1 MKTFKT
7 SKGTDLQVMSL
18 KGKDYMMVQQRLI
31 WFVEENPRYDIQTDF
46 VKLNDEEAIAKC
58 TVSILEDTP
67 AGVRVVRK
75 VTDYK
80 TENSKG
86 FPDFVEK
93 AATGSL
99 GRCLSLLG
107 FGTQFAAADLDEGV
121 RIVDSPVAPKA
132 TASTSST
139 AASTTPTTTSVKTS
153 STSSEKET
161 KTAVVPAMSDKP
173 ANRFARKSTGDTS
186 L

>member
-7 SKGTDLQVMSL
+7 AKGTELQVMSL
-18 KGKDYMMVQQRLI
+18 KGKDYMMVQQRLL

-80 TENSKG
+80 SENSKG
-86 FPDFVEK
+86 FPDFAEK
-93 AATGSL
+93 SATGAL

-107 FGTQFAAADLDEGV
+107 YGTQFAAADLDEGA
-121 RIVDSPVAPKA
+121 RIVDSPVAVKA
-132 TASTSST
+132 SAATTSTSST
-139 AASTTPTTTSVKTS
+139 STTSVKT
-153 STSSEKET
+153 TATPEKET
-161 KTAVVPAMSDKP
+161 KTAVVPAMPDKP

>member
-7 SKGTDLQVMSL
+7 AKGTELQVMSL
-18 KGKDYMMVQQRLI
+18 KGKDYMMVQQRLL

-80 TENSKG
+80 SENSKG
-86 FPDFVEK
+86 FPDFAEK
-93 AATGSL
+93 SATGAL

-107 FGTQFAAADLDEGV
+107 YGTQFAAADLDEGA
-121 RIVDSPVAPKA
+121 RIVDSPVAVKA
-132 TASTSST
+132 S
-139 AASTTPTTTSVKTS
+139 AASTTTSTTTSVKTT
-153 STSSEKET
+153 STPEKET
-161 KTAVVPAMSDKP
+161 KTAVVPAMPDKP

>member
-7 SKGTDLQVMSL
+7 AKGTELQVMSL
-18 KGKDYMMVQQRLI
+18 KGKDYMMVQQRLL

-80 TENSKG
+80 SENSKG
-86 FPDFVEK
+86 FPDFAEK
-93 AATGSL
+93 SATGAL

-107 FGTQFAAADLDEGV
+107 YGTQFAAADLDEGA
-121 RIVDSPVAPKA
+121 RIVDSPVAVKA
-132 TASTSST
+132 SAASTSTS
-139 AASTTPTTTSVKTS
+139 STTTSVKT
-153 STSSEKET
+153 TATPEKET
-161 KTAVVPAMSDKP
+161 KTAVVPAMPDKP

>member
-121 RIVDSPVAPKA
+121 RIVDSLVTPK
-132 TASTSST
+132 TASTSS
-139 AASTTPTTTSVKTS
+139 STTVSTPSTTTSVKTS
-153 STSSEKET
+153 STTE
-161 KTAVVPAMSDKP
+161 KTATVPAIPDKP